1 MIVRMQNKSRFS
13 QEVGTVVYI
22 VGERVAN
29 IAYGIG
35 EQINRLASMITLRL
49 LLKKTK
55 ADMLIVSIS

>member
-1 MIVRMQNKSRFS
+1 MQNKSRFS